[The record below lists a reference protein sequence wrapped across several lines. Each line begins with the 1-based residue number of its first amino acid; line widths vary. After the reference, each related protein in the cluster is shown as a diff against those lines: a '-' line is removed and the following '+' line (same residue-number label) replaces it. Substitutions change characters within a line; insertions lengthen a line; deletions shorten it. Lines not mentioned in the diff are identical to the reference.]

1 MRIVTHYAITTSS
14 LELQSFLRSCVA
26 AVPTTEVPTTEVPT
40 QSPPD
45 LQSFLFTGVS
55 VSTTGLSGAAA
66 AEAVEA
72 AAQTAAQTAAAWH
85 FPAPSPSCSPS
96 SVQPS
101 PSLSTPSHAL
111 STPSPLRR
119 ETTSPS
125 SFRRRLF

>member
-14 LELQSFLRSCVA
+14 LELQSFLRRCVA
-26 AVPTTEVPTTEVPT
+26 AVPTTEAPT
-40 QSPPD
+40 QSTPD

-55 VSTTGLSGAAA
+55 VSTTGLSGE

-72 AAQTAAQTAAAWH
+72 AGMTAAQTAAAWH

-96 SVQPS
+96 SAPSSVQPS
-101 PSLSTPSHAL
+101 PSLSAL